1 MGGLG
6 GTRGVWSG
14 IKVPPPTSINAVIDG
29 PFGLAD
35 VPRLWDRVRARL
47 PGQGTTLVTFDVAAL
62 DRPDAGTVEALAR
75 LQLAARR
82 SGCRV
87 RFRNACGEL
96 RDLLELMGLAE
107 VLPCSDSH
115 LEPRREVEQGEPPR
129 GVEEERD
136 PVDPVP

>member
-1 MGGLG
+1 M
-6 GTRGVWSG
+6 
-14 IKVPPPTSINAVIDG
+14 
-29 PFGLAD
+29 
-35 VPRLWDRVRARL
+35 WDRVRARL
-47 PGQGTTLVTFDVAAL
+47 AGRGSALVTFDVAAL
-62 DRPDAGTVEALAR
+62 DRPDAATVEALAR
-75 LQLAARR
+75 LQLAALR

-107 VLPCSDSH
+107 VLPCSDSD
-115 LEPRREVEQGEPPR
+115 LEPGREIELGEPPR